1 MAFRFDRGSLRP
13 VRRLDDGRI
22 RADAYISR
30 TGVFI
35 YVDAK
40 GKIRREYRPPEE
52 VFHEDSLDSYA
63 LVPVT
68 DEHPNEKVTSRN
80 ASKYARGSLGE
91 TVVRD
96 LENDHVKSALTVFDE
111 ILIKKIE
118 SGKVEL
124 SSGYSMEPDY
134 TPGVSPEGEHYD
146 LIQRKIRGNHVAV
159 VTAGRA
165 GKTVSIR
172 MDGKSFI
179 DDDDDSAYM
188 RMDSLSCEDGEMPS
202 VDTIVQGLQSIF
214 SRQGERTMAGTDD
227 LPKLAEALTQVS
239 TLTIKVDSLEKSL
252 VEANKT
258 RDAEKLRADKAEA
271 ERDTLKETS
280 EKLVKD
286 HAEEIKAIPGKLR
299 ARMAI
304 EAQAVSVM
312 GKDYKTDGLTDR
324 KVKEDIVK
332 KLTNKDIASDKSDDY
347 VDFRYDSVMES
358 REETQNATDHVR
370 AHSSGGTRTDVSGKD
385 PELVAREERL
395 KKGRDAWKTQSF
407 VKKGA

>member
-35 YVDAK
+35 YVDSK
-40 GKIRREYRPPEE
+40 GKISREYRPPEE
-52 VFHEDSLDSYA
+52 VFSEETLDSFA

-68 DEHPNEKVTSRN
+68 DEHPHEKVTSRN
-80 ASKYARGSLGE
+80 ASKYTRGSLGE

-118 SGKVEL
+118 GGKTEI
-124 SSGYSMEPDY
+124 SSGYSMEPDH
-134 TPGVSPEGEHYD
+134 TPGVTPEGERYD
-146 LIQRKIRGNHVAV
+146 LVQRKIRGNHVAV

-188 RMDSLSCEDGEMPS
+188 RTDSLSCEDGEMPS

-304 EAQAVSVM
+304 ETQASSVM

-332 KLTNKDIASDKSDDY
+332 KLTNKDIPSDKSDDY